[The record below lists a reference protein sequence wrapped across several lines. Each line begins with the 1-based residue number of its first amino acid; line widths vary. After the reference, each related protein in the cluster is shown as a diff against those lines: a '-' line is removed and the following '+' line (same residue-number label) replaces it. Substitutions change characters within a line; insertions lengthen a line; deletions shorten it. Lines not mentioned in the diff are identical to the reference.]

1 MSKEQLTTIAA
12 TIVAL
17 VTILAFLWDISNRI
31 SEMEKRLGALESA
44 VSANME
50 SISELRVDVREI
62 RGIVNSHL
70 DAHATQA
77 MLSEKTAESQ

>member
-31 SEMEKRLGALESA
+31 SEMEKRLGAFEA
-44 VSANME
+44 RMIPGDKA
-50 SISELRVDVREI
+50 
-62 RGIVNSHL
+62 
-70 DAHATQA
+70 
-77 MLSEKTAESQ
+77 AEAQ